1 MKIISLLGEAYKEN
15 KANLP
20 IDKDLLYKA
29 RQKYPQ
35 YSGEQALTLYIA
47 DEMKEKD
54 KIDNNQNR
62 LIDTQKRENERLRG
76 AVQSLGQELQDFE
89 QQSIETDREVTRLKQ
104 LSGTLTSGGAETQQK
119 AKVSANDLEKLQK
132 DLETLKSKPGMDP
145 KVFDELTSQVKILS
159 TNKSTDNDDVK
170 KLQNIVKDIEN
181 QASVNYNAV
190 AKELKSTKDRL
201 AAKEQRFKE
210 YKTSFSDYKKST
222 SDKIKQFDKEFQI
235 SRELRAGI
243 QQDAQDISNMKD
255 ELQAQL
261 DLINDVTSK
270 ITRQQVAP
278 MASNAQNAQ
287 NDPTIEP
294 KSGSAPNADVLGS
307 LAKGPEAEKNITKDA
322 EKMLNR
328 KLAEGM
334 QEKQIKPLQKYGN
347 KEYDEWLAKHLPAL
361 FKIFKNKYWRD
372 LEKTDRQYS
381 DEQIHYIIEKYTPL
395 LYNLGDEDTPLT
407 AAQVNNWLVVVK
419 GKLWEQPA
427 HNQLELFTESLD
439 KTYARMLDN
448 LIGLDYIKK
457 G

>member
-347 KEYDEWLAKHLPAL
+347 K
-361 FKIFKNKYWRD
+361 
-372 LEKTDRQYS
+372 
-381 DEQIHYIIEKYTPL
+381 
-395 LYNLGDEDTPLT
+395 
-407 AAQVNNWLVVVK
+407 
-419 GKLWEQPA
+419 
-427 HNQLELFTESLD
+427 
-439 KTYARMLDN
+439 
-448 LIGLDYIKK
+448 
-457 G
+457 